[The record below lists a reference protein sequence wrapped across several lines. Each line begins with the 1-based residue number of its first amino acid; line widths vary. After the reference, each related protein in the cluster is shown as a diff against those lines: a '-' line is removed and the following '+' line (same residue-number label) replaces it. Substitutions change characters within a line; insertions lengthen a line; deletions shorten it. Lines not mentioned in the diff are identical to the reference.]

1 MISNL
6 QMITIYVRDMQR
18 AIDFYTGKL
27 GFVKLA
33 EYNDGKDNYLTW
45 VIPQPAS
52 QDDLATQIAL
62 QELAE
67 KNDPRIGTPFGR
79 SGLVFTAQTAEEIE
93 STYYELKSR
102 GVHFT
107 MELVRHE
114 YGKGLGDQEARFVDP
129 DGNEFLLH
137 T

>member
-6 QMITIYVRDMQR
+6 QMITIYVNDLER
-18 AIDFYTGKL
+18 ALEFYTGKL

-33 EYNDGKDNYLTW
+33 EYDDGQDNHLIW

-52 QDDLATQIAL
+52 QDDLATQIAFQVL
-62 QELAE
+62 RD
-67 KNDPRIGTPFGR
+67 KNDPRIG
-79 SGLVFTAQTAEEIE
+79 SISEMVFTTQTAEEIE
-93 STYYELKSR
+93 TTYNELKSR

-107 MELVRHE
+107 MELVRHD
-114 YGKGLGDQEARFVDP
+114 YGKGPGDQEARFVDP

>member
-6 QMITIYVRDMQR
+6 QMITLYVRDMQR
-18 AIDFYTGKL
+18 AVELYTEKL

-33 EYNDGKDNYLTW
+33 EYNDGKDNYRTQ

-52 QDDLATQIAL
+52 KDDLATQIAL
-62 QELAE
+62 QELAD
-67 KNDPRIGTPFGR
+67 KNDPRLGSN
-79 SGLVFTAQTAEEIE
+79 SGMVFAVQTAQEIE
-93 STYYELKSR
+93 STYHELKRR
-102 GVHFT
+102 GVHFI

-114 YGKGLGDQEARFVDP
+114 YGKGPGDQEARFVDP
-129 DGNEFLLH
+129 DGNELLLH

>member
-18 AIDFYTGKL
+18 SVEFYTEKL
-27 GFVKLA
+27 GFVQLA
-33 EYNDGKDNYLTW
+33 QYNDGKDNYLTW

-52 QDDLATQIAL
+52 KDELATQIAL
-62 QELAE
+62 QELAD
-67 KNDPRIGTPFGR
+67 KNDPRIGSI
-79 SGLVFTAQTAEEIE
+79 SGMVFTTQTAEEIE
-93 STYYELKSR
+93 STYDELKSR
-102 GVHFT
+102 GVPFT

-114 YGKGLGDQEARFVDP
+114 YGKGPGDQEARFVDP